1 MIAMEEVSHVV
12 QRVGPAR
19 RPARLAAKLGTTSSP
34 VSGSHIAILCMDQ
47 RDTWGCVDHRGGL
60 ALLAWRV
67 WGGADMKNNRAADFG
82 SHGAWG
88 SVLFDVF
95 TEKRDCL
102 GAISQ
107 TRNF

>member
-1 MIAMEEVSHVV
+1 MAF
-12 QRVGPAR
+12 
-19 RPARLAAKLGTTSSP
+19 
-34 VSGSHIAILCMDQ
+34 
-47 RDTWGCVDHRGGL
+47 

-88 SVLFDVF
+88 AVLFDVF

-102 GAISQ
+102 GSSSQ
-107 TRNF
+107 TRNFSKHVFSHTLLL